1 MNEMKPVNLRSFKK
15 KVSHTKRSFRKF
27 LTKLEKTP
35 PKGLTNLTIALERE
49 VWQEVDCLSC
59 ANCCK
64 TMTPTF
70 NKADLKRISA
80 HFGQTVEEFQKQ
92 WLYKERK
99 KDGDWLNK
107 KQPCQFLNLQDNK
120 CSIYAIRPAD
130 CAGFP
135 HLPRKLKDYV
145 HVHKQNLEY
154 CPATYRLV
162 EKMMK
167 SSGLIPLSLPPT
179 ERDGSALQRQTS

>member
-1 MNEMKPVNLRSFKK
+1 MSETKTVNLRSFKQ
-15 KVSHTKRSFRKF
+15 KVRHTKNSFRRF
-27 LTKLEKTP
+27 LTQLKKYPPKRLNRLTSMLEK
-35 PKGLTNLTIALERE
+35 E
-49 VWQEVDCLSC
+49 VWKEVDCLSC

-70 NKADLKRISA
+70 NAADLKRISA
-80 HFGQTVEEFQKQ
+80 YFGQTVEEFKSQ

-99 KDGDWLNK
+99 KAGDWLNK
-107 KQPCQFLNLQDNK
+107 KQPCQFLNLKDNK

-135 HLPRKLKDYV
+135 HLSKNLKDYV

-154 CPATYRLV
+154 CPAAYRLV

-167 SSGLIPLSLPPT
+167 SSGLIPLSLPPR
-179 ERDGSALQRQTS
+179 ERDGTALQRQTS